1 MLISP
6 RDIKTSV
13 TVSNSLIPE
22 YKLPDDHVQCGF
34 IVDAWS
40 LNEISKCPILFC
52 LSVLSWTCESR
63 HDPLPPPFIQ
73 RLHHSRSKLRKVIVC
88 HLPSACWFFSTG
100 RVTRSAGFGVIWWPV
115 QRCLHAKE
123 SWILRWWWWRKL
135 LTSYYGFRIQCLMK
149 PLKGFSVISKG

>member
-40 LNEISKCPILFC
+40 LNEMSKCPILFC

-88 HLPSACWFFSTG
+88 HLPSACWFFLQ
-100 RVTRSAGFGVIWWPV
+100 GVLRD
-115 QRCLHAKE
+115 QRDLELFDDQFKDAYTPKKVGYFDDDDDE
-123 SWILRWWWWRKL
+123 S
-135 LTSYYGFRIQCLMK
+135 Y
-149 PLKGFSVISKG
+149 